1 MDYGNRFKVWGTR
14 KRILLTDTT
23 EIDLLTLK
31 KDCFC
36 SSHNHDKK
44 INKFVVLSGKIRI
57 ESEFGKVI
65 LEKGQEFEVRPP
77 LVHRFYALEDSSMI
91 ELAYVESGKIDPND
105 INRISQG
112 GRIVEGKE
120 MTLDEMRKHKLFPLL

>member
-31 KDCFC
+31 KECFC
-36 SSHNHDKK
+36 STHNHEYK
-44 INKFVVLSGKIRI
+44 INKFVVVSGKIRI
-57 ESEFGKVI
+57 ESEYGEI
-65 LEKGQEFEVRPP
+65 ELNPGDEFEVRPP
-77 LVHRFYALEDSSMI
+77 LVHRFYALEDSIMI
-91 ELAYVESGKIDPND
+91 ELAYVEEGIIDPND

-112 GRIVEGKE
+112 GRIVKGKE
-120 MTLDEMRKHKLFPLL
+120 MTLDEMRRKGLFPLL